1 MTADVF
7 CGRPG
12 AVLNGIKVYS
22 FSGFDDIIDAAVSTR
37 SIMVACNSDK
47 LYYSQ
52 QRLKDIINAN
62 IGYCDGVGAVWA
74 LERKGVKGA
83 VKIAGCD
90 LWLEIIKRYPG
101 AKYYLVGAEQQV
113 IDEVVKKLH
122 VEYPEMDIVGFRNGF
137 FKSDQ
142 EKDVLVKD
150 ICEKRPD
157 FVFVAMGSPK
167 QEYML
172 DDIHSV
178 YPVPMMGLGGS
189 FNVYAGK
196 VKRAPK
202 WIQDIKMEMIYRYIF
217 NKVSIKRI
225 YCDFKFFLMLVF
237 NRL

>member
-1 MTADVF
+1 
-7 CGRPG
+7 
-12 AVLNGIKVYS
+12 
-22 FSGFDDIIDAAVSTR
+22 
-37 SIMVACNSDK
+37 MV
-47 LYYSQ
+47 
-52 QRLKDIINAN
+52 
-62 IGYCDGVGAVWA
+62 
-74 LERKGVKGA
+74 E
-83 VKIAGCD
+83 
-90 LWLEIIKRYPG
+90 
-101 AKYYLVGAEQQV
+101 
-113 IDEVVKKLH
+113 KLH

>member
-1 MTADVF
+1 MMADEF
-7 CGRPG
+7 NGRPC

-22 FSGFDDIIDAAVSTR
+22 FSGFDDIINAAVSTR
-37 SIMVACNSDK
+37 SIMVACNADK

-52 QRLKDIINAN
+52 QKLKDIINAN

-74 LERKGVKGA
+74 LGRKGVKGA

-113 IDEVVKKLH
+113 IDKVVEKLH

-172 DDIHSV
+172 DDIHRV

-202 WIQDIKMEMIYRYIF
+202 WIIDMRLEMIYRYIF
-217 NKVSIKRI
+217 NKVSVKRI
-225 YCDFKFFLMLVF
+225 YYGFRFFLMLVF

>member
-7 CGRPG
+7 NGRPC
-12 AVLNGIKVYS
+12 AVLNGIRAVKFGGV
-22 FSGFDDIIDAAVSTR
+22 DDIINAAVDTR
-37 SIMVACNSDK
+37 SILIALNSDK

-113 IDEVVKKLH
+113 IDKVVEKLH

-172 DDIHSV
+172 DDIHRV

-202 WIQDIKMEMIYRYIF
+202 WMIDMRLETLYRYLF
-217 NKVSIKRI
+217 NKISFKRMKS
-225 YCDFKFFLMLVF
+225 DFCFLYMLISGK
-237 NRL
+237 L

>member
-1 MTADVF
+1 MADEF
-7 CGRPG
+7 NGRPC
-12 AVLNGIKVYS
+12 AVLNGIRAVK
-22 FSGFDDIIDAAVSTR
+22 FDGFDDIINAAVETC
-37 SIMVACNSDK
+37 SILIALNSDK

-52 QRLKDIINAN
+52 QRLKDVINAN

-74 LERKGVKGA
+74 LGRKGVKGA

-90 LWLEIIKRYPG
+90 LWLEIIKRYPDS
-101 AKYYLVGAEQQV
+101 KYYLAGAEQEV
-113 IDEVVKKLH
+113 IVKVVERLRS
-122 VEYPEMDIVGFRNGF
+122 EYPSIDIVGFRNGF

-142 EKDVLVKD
+142 EKDAMIKD
-150 ICEKRPD
+150 ICGKRPD

-172 DDIHSV
+172 DDIHRV

-202 WIQDIKMEMIYRYIF
+202 WMIDMKMETLYRYLF
-217 NKVSIKRI
+217 NKISFKRMKS
-225 YCDFKFFLMLVF
+225 DFCFLYMLVSGK
-237 NRL
+237 L